1 MIVGL
6 IEWWIQYD
14 FQCYSIG
21 FYSILLYSIVVSLPC
36 FIHFTSILFYV
47 YSDLFL
53 FNKSK
58 SISWFNIN
66 HCIVL
71 YCIVLSTDLTMDSQ
85 MWIIIQYQSI
95 PTIPLCHFMI
105 MIMIMIIRSKQFP
118 INIEQILV
126 QTYSNHHLYIIIIG
140 RLDSSFVNVQYVI
153 IGSLV
158 IIIMMIENND
168 WLIETTIIIQYHC

>member
-1 MIVGL
+1 MYTVI
-6 IEWWIQYD
+6 D
-14 FQCYSIG
+14 SYSISQNQ
-21 FYSILLYSIVVSLPC
+21 YPNSISI
-36 FIHFTSILFYV
+36 ILF
-47 YSDLFL
+47 
-53 FNKSK
+53 
-58 SISWFNIN
+58 
-66 HCIVL
+66 

-95 PTIPLCHFMI
+95 PTIPLCHYQI
-105 MIMIMIIRSKQFP
+105 QSYYSWWLWLWMIIRSKQFP

-126 QTYSNHHLYIIIIG
+126 QTYSNHHLYIIIIIIG

-158 IIIMMIENND
+158 IITIMMIMMIENND